1 MGYASQVGRARV
13 SSKNPQ
19 ALAVCDRCGMW
30 YNHINLSWQFDWA
43 GASLI
48 NKRILVCN
56 PCNDIPQNQLR
67 AIVLPADP
75 MPIINPRVEPYATDQ
90 TDYTVTSLN
99 ATTNA
104 TTGLPVYDPTF
115 LVDENGNNVT
125 TQPIGPPVG
134 LTQAAIM
141 PLQNT
146 VTYGVT
152 LPIVSMTADGTTI
165 ITVTCSASTGLS
177 TNDQISV
184 QGTTLGAATDGFYSV
199 TVGVSQTQFTYT
211 VAQNVASGSILGS
224 TTLVKTAI
232 VGVPYNYP
240 QIPQTGPLA

>member
-1 MGYASQVGRARV
+1 
-13 SSKNPQ
+13 
-19 ALAVCDRCGMW
+19 MW
-30 YNHINLSWQFDWA
+30 YNHVDLAWQFDWG

-48 NKRILVCN
+48 NKRILVCRS
-56 PCNDIPQNQLR
+56 CNDVPQNQLR

-75 MPIINPRVEPYATDQ
+75 VPIMNPRTEPYASDE

-104 TTGLPVYDPTF
+104 ATGLPVYNPTY

-125 TQPIGPPVG
+125 TQPIGPPNG

-141 PLQNT
+141 PVQNGI
-146 VTYGVT
+146 TYGAT
-152 LPIVSMTADGTTI
+152 LPVVSMTANGTTV
-165 ITVTCSASTGLS
+165 ITVTCSAATGLTTDS
-177 TNDQISV
+177 QISV

-199 TVGVSQTQFTYT
+199 TVGQSQTQFTYT

-232 VGVPYNYP
+232 VGVPYNYS
-240 QIPQTGPLA
+240 QIPQTGPLV

>member
-1 MGYASQVGRARV
+1 MGYASQSGRART

-19 ALAVCDRCGMW
+19 AFGVCDRCGFW
-30 YNHINLSWQFDWA
+30 YNHVDLAWQFDWG

-48 NKRILVCN
+48 NKRILVCQ

-75 MPIINPRVEPYATDQ
+75 VPVMNPRTEPYASDE

-99 ATTNA
+99 ATTDP
-104 TTGLPVYDPTF
+104 TTGLQVTNPTY

-152 LPIVSMTADGTTI
+152 LPVVSMTANGGTI
-165 ITVTCSASTGLS
+165 ITVTCSASTGLN

-199 TVGVSQTQFTYT
+199 TVNTATQFTYT

-232 VGVPYNYP
+232 VGVPYNYS

>member
-1 MGYASQVGRARV
+1 MGYASQAGRART

-19 ALAVCDRCGMW
+19 AHAICDKCGFR
-30 YNHINLSWQFDWA
+30 YNHVDLAWQFQWG

-48 NKRILVCN
+48 NQRILVCR

-75 MPIINPRVEPYATDQ
+75 VPVMNPRTEPYASDE

-99 ATTNA
+99 ATTDP
-104 TTGLPVYDPTF
+104 TTGLQVTNPTF

-141 PLQNT
+141 PVQNT
-146 VTYGVT
+146 ITYGVT
-152 LPIVSMTADGTTI
+152 LPV
-165 ITVTCSASTGLS
+165 V
-177 TNDQISV
+177 
-184 QGTTLGAATDGFYSV
+184 
-199 TVGVSQTQFTYT
+199 
-211 VAQNVASGSILGS
+211 
-224 TTLVKTAI
+224 
-232 VGVPYNYP
+232 
-240 QIPQTGPLA
+240 

>member
-1 MGYASQVGRARV
+1 MGYASLSGRART
-13 SSKNPQ
+13 SSRNPQ
-19 ALAVCDRCGMW
+19 AFGVCDRCGMW
-30 YNHINLSWQFDWA
+30 YNHYQLKWQYDWG

-56 PCNDIPQNQLR
+56 PCYDTPQNQLR

-75 MPIINPRVEPYATDQ
+75 MPIVNPRTESYANDES
-90 TDYTVTSLN
+90 DYVVASLN
-99 ATTNA
+99 ATTDPI
-104 TTGLPVYDPTF
+104 TGLQVTNPTY

-134 LTQAAIM
+134 LEQGAIM

-146 VTYGVT
+146 LTYGVT
-152 LPIVSMTADGTTI
+152 LPVTSMIANGTI
-165 ITVTCSASTGLS
+165 ITVTCSSSTGLS

-184 QGTTLGAATDGFYSV
+184 EGTIYGLATDGFYSV
-199 TVGVSQTQFTYT
+199 TVNTATQFTYT
-211 VAQNVASGSILGS
+211 VAQNVTSGNILGS

-232 VGVPYNYP
+232 VGVPYNYS
-240 QIPQTGPLA
+240 QIPQTGPLV

>member
-1 MGYASQVGRARV
+1 M
-13 SSKNPQ
+13 
-19 ALAVCDRCGMW
+19 
-30 YNHINLSWQFDWA
+30 
-43 GASLI
+43 
-48 NKRILVCN
+48 
-56 PCNDIPQNQLR
+56 
-67 AIVLPADP
+67 LPADP
-75 MPIINPRVEPYATDQ
+75 VPVMNPRTEPYASDE

-99 ATTNA
+99 ATIDPV
-104 TTGLPVYDPTF
+104 TGIPVYNPTY

-125 TQPIGPPVG
+125 SQPIGAPIG

-152 LPIVSMTADGTTI
+152 LPVVSMTANGGTI
-165 ITVTCSASTGLS
+165 ITVTCSASTGLN

-184 QGTTLGAATDGFYSV
+184 QGTLNGAATDGFYSV
-199 TVGVSQTQFTYT
+199 TVNTATQFTYT

-232 VGVPYNYP
+232 VGVPYNYS

>member
-1 MGYASQVGRARV
+1 MGYASQAGRART

-19 ALAVCDRCGMW
+19 AFGVCDRCGMW
-30 YNHINLSWQFDWA
+30 YNHVDLAWQFDWG

-48 NKRILVCN
+48 NKRILVCK

-75 MPIINPRVEPYATDQ
+75 VPIMNPRTEPYASDE

-104 TTGLPVYDPTF
+104 ATGLPVYNPTY

-125 TQPIGPPVG
+125 TQPIGPPNG

-141 PLQNT
+141 PVQNGI
-146 VTYGVT
+146 TYGVT
-152 LPIVSMTADGTTI
+152 LPVVSMTANNSTV
-165 ITVTCSASTGLS
+165 ITVTCSAATGLTTDS
-177 TNDQISV
+177 QISV
-184 QGTTLGAATDGFYSV
+184 QGTTLGKATDGFYSV
-199 TVGVSQTQFTYT
+199 TVNTATQFTYT

-232 VGVPYNYP
+232 VGVPYNYS
-240 QIPQTGPLA
+240 QIPQTGPLV

>member
-19 ALAVCDRCGMW
+19 ALGVCDRCGMW
-30 YNHINLSWQFDWA
+30 YNHVDLAWQFDWG

-48 NKRILVCN
+48 NKRILVCQ

-75 MPIINPRVEPYATDQ
+75 IPVMNPRTESYAADE

-99 ATTNA
+99 ATTDP
-104 TTGLPVYDPTF
+104 TTGLQVVNPTY

-125 TQPIGPPVG
+125 TQPVGPPVG

-141 PLQNT
+141 PVQNGL
-146 VTYGVT
+146 TYAVT
-152 LPIVSMTADGTTI
+152 LPVISMIADGSTV
-165 ITVTCSASTGLS
+165 ITVTCSAATGLN

-184 QGTTLGAATDGFYSV
+184 AGTLNGAATDGFYSV
-199 TVGVSQTQFTYT
+199 TVKTATQFTYT
-211 VAQNVASGSILGS
+211 VAQNVASGNILGS

-232 VGVPYNYP
+232 VGVPYNYS

>member
-1 MGYASQVGRARV
+1 MGYASQSGRART

-19 ALAVCDRCGMW
+19 AFGVCDRCGMW
-30 YNHINLSWQFDWA
+30 YNHVNLAWQFDWG

-48 NKRILVCN
+48 NKRILVCQ

-75 MPIINPRVEPYATDQ
+75 VPVMNPRTEPYASDE

-99 ATTNA
+99 ATTDP
-104 TTGLPVYDPTF
+104 TTGLQVTNPTF

-125 TQPIGPPVG
+125 SQPIGAPVG

-146 VTYGVT
+146 ITYGVT
-152 LPIVSMTADGTTI
+152 LPVVSMTANGGTI
-165 ITVTCSASTGLS
+165 ITVTCSASTGLN
-177 TNDQISV
+177 TNDQISI

-199 TVGVSQTQFTYT
+199 TVNTATQFTYT

-232 VGVPYNYP
+232 VGVPYNYS

>member
-1 MGYASQVGRARV
+1 MGYASQSGRART

-19 ALAVCDRCGMW
+19 AFGVCDRCGMW
-30 YNHINLSWQFDWA
+30 YNHVDLAWQFDWG

-48 NKRILVCN
+48 NKRILVCR
-56 PCNDIPQNQLR
+56 PCTDIPQNQLR

-75 MPIINPRVEPYATDQ
+75 VPVMNPRTEPYAADETG
-90 TDYTVTSLN
+90 YTVTSLN
-99 ATTNA
+99 ATTDP
-104 TTGLPVYDPTF
+104 TTGLQVTNPTF

-125 TQPIGPPVG
+125 SQPIGPPVG

-152 LPIVSMTADGTTI
+152 LPVVSMTANGGTI
-165 ITVTCSASTGLS
+165 ITVTCSASTGLN
-177 TNDQISV
+177 TNDQISI
-184 QGTTLGAATDGFYSV
+184 QGTTKGAATDGFYSV
-199 TVGVSQTQFTYT
+199 TVNTATQFTYT

-232 VGVPYNYP
+232 VGVPYNYS

>member
-13 SSKNPQ
+13 SSKNP
-19 ALAVCDRCGMW
+19 LAFGICDRCGFL
-30 YNHINLSWQFDWA
+30 YNHRDLAWQFDWG

-48 NKRILVCN
+48 NKRILVCQ
-56 PCNDIPQNQLR
+56 PCNDVPQNQLR

-75 MPIINPRVEPYATDQ
+75 VPIMNPRTEGYAEAE
-90 TDYTVTSLN
+90 TDYTTTSLN
-99 ATTNA
+99 ATTDP
-104 TTGLPVYDPTF
+104 TTGLPVYNPTY

-152 LPIVSMTADGTTI
+152 LPVVSMTANGGTI
-165 ITVTCSASTGLS
+165 ITVTCSASTGLN

-184 QGTTLGAATDGFYSV
+184 AGTLNGAATDGFYSV
-199 TVGVSQTQFTYT
+199 TVNTATQFTYT

-232 VGVPYNYP
+232 VGVPYNYL

>member
-30 YNHINLSWQFDWA
+30 YNHVDLAWQFDWG

-48 NKRILVCN
+48 NKRILVCR
-56 PCNDIPQNQLR
+56 PCNDVPQNQLR

-75 MPIINPRVEPYATDQ
+75 VPVMNPRTEPYASDE
-90 TDYTVTSLN
+90 TDYVVTSLN
-99 ATTNA
+99 AVTNA
-104 TTGLPVYDPTF
+104 TTGLPVYNPTY

-125 TQPIGPPVG
+125 TQPLGPPTG
-134 LTQAAIM
+134 LDQAAIM
-141 PLQNT
+141 PLQNGI
-146 VTYGVT
+146 TYAVT
-152 LPIVSMTADGTTI
+152 LPVVSMIADGSSI
-165 ITVTCSASTGLS
+165 ITVTCSAATGLS
-177 TNDQISV
+177 TNSQISV
-184 QGTTLGAATDGFYSV
+184 QGTTLGSATDGFYSV

-232 VGVPYNYP
+232 VGVPYNYS
-240 QIPQTGPLA
+240 QIPQTGPLT

>member
-1 MGYASQVGRARV
+1 
-13 SSKNPQ
+13 
-19 ALAVCDRCGMW
+19 MW
-30 YNHINLSWQFDWA
+30 YNHVDLAWQFDWG

-48 NKRILVCN
+48 NKRILVCRS
-56 PCNDIPQNQLR
+56 CNDVPQNQLR

-75 MPIINPRVEPYATDQ
+75 VPIMNPRTEPYASDE

-104 TTGLPVYDPTF
+104 ATGLPVYNPTY

-125 TQPIGPPVG
+125 TQPIGPPNG

-141 PLQNT
+141 PVQNGI
-146 VTYGVT
+146 TYGVT
-152 LPIVSMTADGTTI
+152 LPVVSMTANGTTV
-165 ITVTCSASTGLS
+165 ITVTCSAATGLTTDS
-177 TNDQISV
+177 QISV
-184 QGTTLGAATDGFYSV
+184 QGTILGKATDGFYSV
-199 TVGVSQTQFTYT
+199 TVNTATQFTYT

-232 VGVPYNYP
+232 VGVPYNYS
-240 QIPQTGPLA
+240 QIPQTGPLV

>member
-1 MGYASQVGRARV
+1 MGYASQSGRART

-19 ALAVCDRCGMW
+19 AFGVCDRCGFW
-30 YNHINLSWQFDWA
+30 YNHVDLAWQFDWG

-48 NKRILVCN
+48 NKRILVCQ

-75 MPIINPRVEPYATDQ
+75 VPVMNPRTEPYASDE

-99 ATTNA
+99 ATTDQ
-104 TTGLPVYDPTF
+104 TTGLQVTNPTY

-125 TQPIGPPVG
+125 TQPIGAPVG

-141 PLQNT
+141 PVQNT
-146 VTYGVT
+146 ITYGIT
-152 LPIVSMTADGTTI
+152 LPVVSMTANGGTI
-165 ITVTCSASTGLS
+165 ITVTCSASTGLN

-184 QGTTLGAATDGFYSV
+184 QGTLNGAATDGFYSV
-199 TVGVSQTQFTYT
+199 TVNTATQFTYT

-232 VGVPYNYP
+232 VGVPYNYS